1 MTTRSTLTATAD
13 DAAVRAWLR
22 TAAHPLTGT
31 DAEHTDTDLEPLIE
45 RLAGATVIGLGE
57 STRFSHQTYGVRERI
72 FRILVEEHGFRALAI
87 QDSARSG
94 ERLDAYARY
103 GTGDPHAVLA
113 GAWRPWRTAET
124 VATLE
129 WIRAYNERHPD
140 DQVSVFG
147 VEPPAAEPTDYDA
160 VLDYVQDI
168 APDRLTELRGHLAP
182 IRTAHRIDE
191 HVQRHQG
198 IHPGRPFVEHAR
210 DALALVESLSDPRAE
225 AAVSGESL
233 AHRHTTALD
242 RVRLIVAFHENSVA
256 GQGGFA
262 RDEKPSAD
270 TIVSWYDRIGAR
282 IVYWDGLAHTS
293 ALSARMGG
301 SAPAIFRGT
310 GSHLRAY
317 FGPRYL
323 SVAIGFHHGD
333 LGMAVA
339 PDPAPDLL
347 DAALAAV
354 DLPAFYL
361 DLSVEAPAAVRRWL
375 DEPVPVRVISGVYD
389 PAQDDLARFQ
399 PDSLAG
405 AFDALVHIRQTTPVR
420 WLPEPHP
427 A

>member
-1 MTTRSTLTATAD
+1 MTTTSTPTDPVD

-22 TAAHPLTGT
+22 TAARPLTGT
-31 DAEHTDTDLEPLIE
+31 DAEHTDTDLEPLIG
-45 RLAGATVIGLGE
+45 RLNGATVIGLGE
-57 STRFSHQTYGVRERI
+57 STRFSRQTYGVRERI
-72 FRILVEEHGFRALAI
+72 FRVLVEEHGFRALAI
-87 QDSARSG
+87 QDGARSG
-94 ERLDAYARY
+94 ERLDAYVRS
-103 GTGDPHAVLA
+103 GTGDPHSALA

-129 WIRAYNERHPD
+129 WIRAYNERHPG
-140 DQVSVFG
+140 DQVRVFG
-147 VEPPAAEPTDYDA
+147 VEPPTAEPADYDM
-160 VLDYVQDI
+160 VLDYVRDI

-210 DALALVESLSDPRAE
+210 DALVLVESLSDPRVE
-225 AAVSGESL
+225 AAVSGEDL
-233 AHRHTTALD
+233 AHRHATALD
-242 RVRLIVAFHENSVA
+242 RTRLIVAFHENSVA

-262 RDEKPSAD
+262 RDEEPAAD
-270 TIVSWYDRIGAR
+270 TVISWHDRTGAR

-293 ALSARMGG
+293 ALPVRVGG
-301 SAPAIFRGT
+301 SDPAAFRGV
-310 GSHLRAY
+310 GSHLRAH

-333 LGMAVA
+333 LGTAVA

-347 DAALAAV
+347 DAALAVV

-361 DLSVEAPAAVRRWL
+361 DLRVEAPVAVRRWR
-375 DEPVPVRVISGVYD
+375 DAPVSIRVISGVYD
-389 PAQDDLARFQ
+389 PAQDDRARLRL
-399 PDSLAG
+399 DSLAG

-420 WLPEPHP
+420 WLPEFHP